1 MIDKPTNKIEAIK
14 VIRSLPVKIDFMT
27 GENGVTY
34 QTVKLDI
41 SLLEAKNLVEAIMV
55 IEPGNSEELKKQN
68 DDLRRI
74 IEAWKDKYY
83 EMRNSILQAIEKADR

>member
-14 VIRSLPVKIDFMT
+14 VIRNLPVKIDFMT

-34 QTVKLDI
+34 QAVKLDI
-41 SLLEAKNLVEAIMV
+41 SLLEVKNLVEAIMV